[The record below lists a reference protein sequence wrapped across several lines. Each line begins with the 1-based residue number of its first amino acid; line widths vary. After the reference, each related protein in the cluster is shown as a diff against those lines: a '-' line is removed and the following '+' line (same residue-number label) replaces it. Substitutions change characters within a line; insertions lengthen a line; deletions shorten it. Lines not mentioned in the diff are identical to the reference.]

1 MQRRNSPRNE
11 ILTPDVFRNGMR
23 WLREPVGDFGLW
35 NGQFEQGHAGGMP
48 EGWPEGWQ
56 IVEPANSI
64 YEHTDADQFAGG
76 YSMRSRNTG
85 AGEGVTLRS
94 LRYFPVSE
102 DVDYQVSAAFKA
114 ANANCQC
121 GLGALHYDASK
132 AYLGTTIVTYT
143 PGLTWVKRQARIGPN
158 GDIAWTAGTRYAR
171 IRLALNTNTTYSTNW
186 LYADDVQFQQ
196 LKQAYSPT
204 IHLVDDTV
212 DTTGTRTFTG
222 AGWQQHGLSTMNLT
236 LEEPGYIWIC
246 YEIQWQSDTAR
257 TPTSVYFVP
266 YVDGVADGNPHT
278 HGCDTAANWTI
289 TTLCRRSAAY
299 ARGAH
304 TIELG
309 IQVANAADTISVGR
323 LSGWV
328 FYTRQT

>member
-23 WLREPVGDFGLW
+23 WLREPIGDFGLW

-171 IRLALNTNTTYSTNW
+171 IRVSLNTNTTYSTNW

-204 IHLVDDTV
+204 IRLIDDQVYQTTTQTFSTVGAQLVN
-212 DTTGTRTFTG
+212 GT
-222 AGWQQHGLSTMNLT
+222 AMT
-236 LEEPGYIWIC
+236 LFFEEPGYLW
-246 YEIQWQSDTAR
+246 YGYNFQWWTDTVR
-257 TPTSVYFVP
+257 TGAAAFQAG
-266 YVDGVADGNPHT
+266 VDGALETYAHYPGADG
-278 HGCDTAANWTI
+278 ANTRY
-289 TTLCRRSAAY
+289 TEALVHRSDSIL
-299 ARGAH
+299 ARGNH
-304 TIELG
+304 TVDLRATP
-309 IQVANAADTISVGR
+309 QNAGDTISVKYVG
-323 LSGWV
+323 GWC
-328 FYTRQT
+328 FYTRAY